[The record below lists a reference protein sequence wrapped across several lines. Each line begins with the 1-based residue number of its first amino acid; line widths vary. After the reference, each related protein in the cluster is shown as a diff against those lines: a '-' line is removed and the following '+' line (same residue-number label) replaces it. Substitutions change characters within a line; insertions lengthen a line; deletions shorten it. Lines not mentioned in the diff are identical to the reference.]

1 MDLSE
6 WMGKLTLGEAAAS
19 MDISLP
25 PGVDPTDVERGYTR
39 GEGAAEAPIKTIV
52 LLISLHGEN
61 LDHEKL
67 DTDLP
72 VNIRYSVPPNICNFL
87 FVSTKHQKKR
97 IQKLRSK
104 GSVHEIV
111 DAYIKESPVVVQAI
125 KAKADMVARG
135 SMTRGTPGEFLTHLR
150 KIQDMPTYF
159 HKYSSSTDHHYI
171 CDTKPNADIFS
182 NGIFIIGANFEK
194 DNLLRPVELPK
205 QKHYKGNFLTG
216 EYDASSAKKLQ
227 TLNLLNL
234 PVLREL
240 SKRVI
245 GREFVLT
252 GKHLNINMSRTGIEH
267 YHESR
272 LSHYLDF
279 CKKLGAEKVIL
290 IDETCRVGSY
300 IPDLDKQERRKA
312 AAAEPGS
319 KNTKKCTPTEMRDK
333 GSDSEGGKRTR
344 RRSRR
349 FHKKS

>member
-6 WMGKLTLGEAAAS
+6 RMGKLTLGEAAAS

-52 LLISLHGEN
+52 LLMSLHGEN

-72 VNIRYSVPPNICNFL
+72 VNIRYSVPPNLCNFML
-87 FVSTKHQKKR
+87 VSTKHQKKR
-97 IQKLRSK
+97 IQKLRTK

-125 KAKADMVARG
+125 KANADMVARG
-135 SMTRGTPGEFLTHLR
+135 SMTRGTPGEMRTHLR

-171 CDTKPNADIFS
+171 CDTKPTADIFS
-182 NGIFIIGANFEK
+182 NGIFIIGTNFEK
-194 DNLLRPVELPK
+194 DNLLTPVKLSQTHVEGSYDP
-205 QKHYKGNFLTG
+205 G
-216 EYDASSAKKLQ
+216 EYEVKSAKKLQ
-227 TLNLLNL
+227 ELNLLNL

-240 SKRVI
+240 SKRVT

-252 GKHLNINMSRTGIEH
+252 GKHLKETDFRTGIDH

-300 IPDLDKQERRKA
+300 IPDLEKEERIAA

-319 KNTKKCTPTEMRDK
+319 TNKKKYTRSEMRDK

>member
-6 WMGKLTLGEAAAS
+6 RLGKLTLGEAAAS

-25 PGVDPTDVERGYTR
+25 HGVDPTDVERGYTR

-52 LLISLHGEN
+52 LLMSLHGEN

-72 VNIRYSVPPNICNFL
+72 VNIRYSVPPNLCNFML
-87 FVSTKHQKKR
+87 VSTKHQKKR
-97 IQKLRSK
+97 IQQLRSK

-111 DAYIKESPVVVQAI
+111 DAYMEESPVVVQAI
-125 KAKADMVARG
+125 KANADMVARG
-135 SMTRGTPGEFLTHLR
+135 SMTRGTPGEMRTLLG

-159 HKYSSSTDHHYI
+159 HNYSSSTDHHYI
-171 CDTKPNADIFS
+171 CDTKPTADIFS
-182 NGIFIIGANFEK
+182 NGVFIIGTNFEK
-194 DNLLRPVELPK
+194 DNLFTPVKLS
-205 QKHYKGNFLTG
+205 QTHVKGDYDPG
-216 EYDASSAKKLQ
+216 EYEVNSAKKLQ
-227 TLNLLNL
+227 ELNLLNL

-240 SKRVI
+240 SKRVT
-245 GREFVLT
+245 GSEFVLT
-252 GKHLNINMSRTGIEH
+252 GKHLKKSTFRTGIEH
-267 YHESR
+267 YYESR

-300 IPDLDKQERRKA
+300 IPDLEKEERIA
-312 AAAEPGS
+312 AAAEEPGS
-319 KNTKKCTPTEMRDK
+319 KNKKTYTRIEMR